1 LQKIEENSITSNHQ
15 AADMNSNQIQS
26 SEMASMAS
34 NPMGPQFA
42 SAIAK
47 LYQVKSAYDQVIHNM
62 GRQLNQMQQL

>member
-1 LQKIEENSITSNHQ
+1 
-15 AADMNSNQIQS
+15 MNSNQIQS